1 MTHREIEKQLNE
13 NLDDLKVRSPSK
25 YQEIERDLTLLKI
38 KSDLALAGSPI
49 GVRRMEKLK

>member
-1 MTHREIEKQLNE
+1 MTHKEETKLLNE

-25 YQEIERDLTLLKI
+25 YAEIERDLHLVRL

-49 GVRRMEKLK
+49 GVRRMESLK